1 MYTKINE
8 KDSAMKLGAIYS
20 KEKTTFTLFSPV
32 ADSVFVIFY
41 DKGNDSAETGR
52 LEMMRGE
59 GELRSIFSATAEGNL
74 DGVYYTYE
82 VHTAD
87 GTFSSHDPYARACGV
102 NGHRSMVID
111 LSKTNPDGF
120 ADEDRPKLAD
130 PMSMVITEVS
140 IADVSAGA
148 SAHSRYPGKFKA
160 RACGVNGHRSMVID
174 LSKTNPDG
182 FADEDR
188 PKLADPMSMV
198 ITEVS
203 IADVS
208 AGASA
213 HSRYPGK
220 FKAFTEDKTLSY
232 FKDMGVTHLQLMP
245 SYDFASID
253 ESDSLKE
260 QYNWG
265 YDPYNYNVPEGSYS
279 TDPFN
284 GAVRVR
290 EYKEMVH
297 SIHEAGLGVIMDVVY
312 NHTFNVHDSCFY
324 KTAGNYF
331 YRMLDAAKYSDASAC
346 GNEIASEKP
355 MVRKYIIDSL
365 CYWASEY
372 HIDGFRF
379 DLMGVLDIETL
390 NEARKALL
398 KINPDIIMYG
408 EGWTGGESTLPESER
423 GMKINAPRTPGIGMF
438 SDDIRDAV
446 KGHVFYM
453 DELGFVNGAADRGEE
468 LKQAVTCAKW
478 AKSPMQ
484 SINYLSCHDNYTLW
498 DRFIISNSHES
509 EEMRIRM
516 NKLAAAILFTA
527 QGIPFFLHGE
537 EFARTKISEADGA
550 PVENSYCSPL
560 SVNAIDYDR
569 AEQFSDLK
577 AYYKGLIALRRAHK
591 SFYLD
596 TVDEI
601 KKSVHFMDNMPD
613 GVVAYTIDNDTE
625 KVFVAYNAGKNKITI
640 KLADALWEVLADES
654 SAGDKALYTIK
665 DQAIIPGVSCLVAV
679 SKC

>member
-8 KDSAMKLGAIYS
+8 KDSIMKLGAIYS

-41 DKGNDSAETGR
+41 DKGNDSEETGR

-59 GELRSIFSATAEGNL
+59 GELSSIFSAVAEGDL

-82 VHTAD
+82 VHTPD
-87 GTFSSHDPYARACGV
+87 GVFCSHDPYAKACGV

-111 LSKTNPDGF
+111 LAKTNPDGF
-120 ADEDRPKLAD
+120 ADEDRPKLVD

-140 IADVSAGA
+140 IADVSAAA
-148 SAHSRYPGKFKA
+148 SAHS
-160 RACGVNGHRSMVID
+160 
-174 LSKTNPDG
+174 L
-182 FADEDR
+182 
-188 PKLADPMSMV
+188 
-198 ITEVS
+198 
-203 IADVS
+203 
-208 AGASA
+208 
-213 HSRYPGK
+213 YPGK
-220 FKAFTEDKTLSY
+220 FKAFTEDKTISY

-253 ESDSLKE
+253 ESDTLKE

-279 TDPFN
+279 TDPFD

-331 YRMLDAAKYSDASAC
+331 YRMDSSDATKYSDASAC

-390 NEARKALL
+390 NEAREALL

-408 EGWTGGESTLPESER
+408 EGWTGGDSALPESER
-423 GMKINAPRTPGIGMF
+423 GMKINAPKTPGIGMF
-438 SDDIRDAV
+438 SDDIRDVV

-453 DELGFVNGAADRGEE
+453 DELGFVNGALDRSDE
-468 LKQAVTCAKW
+468 LKQAVVCPRW

-509 EEMRIRM
+509 EELRIRM
-516 NKLAAAILFTA
+516 NKLAASILFTA

-569 AEQFSDLK
+569 AEQFAELR

-591 SFYLD
+591 AFYLD
-596 TVDEI
+596 TIDEI
-601 KKSVHFMDNMPD
+601 KKSVHFMDDMPD
-613 GVVAYTIDNDTE
+613 GVVAYTIDTDTE
-625 KVFVAYNAGKNKITI
+625 KLFVAYNACKNKITI
-640 KLADALWEVLADES
+640 KLSDALWEVLADES
-654 SAGDKALYTIK
+654 AAGDKALYTIK
-665 DQAIIPGVSCLVAV
+665 DQAIIPAVSCLVAV
-679 SKC
+679 CKC

>member
-8 KDSAMKLGAIYS
+8 KDIIMKLGAIYS

-41 DKGNDSAETGR
+41 DKGNDSTETGR

-111 LSKTNPDGF
+111 LSKTDPDGF
-120 ADEDRPKLAD
+120 ADEVRPKLAD

-140 IADVSAGA
+140 VVDVSAG
-148 SAHSRYPGKFKA
+148 
-160 RACGVNGHRSMVID
+160 V
-174 LSKTNPDG
+174 
-182 FADEDR
+182 
-188 PKLADPMSMV
+188 
-198 ITEVS
+198 
-203 IADVS
+203 
-208 AGASA
+208 SA

-355 MVRKYIIDSL
+355 IVRKYIIDSL

-408 EGWTGGESTLPESER
+408 EGWTGGESTLPELER

-601 KKSVHFMDNMPD
+601 KKSVHFMDDMPD

>member
-8 KDSAMKLGAIYS
+8 KDSIMKLGAIYS

-59 GELRSIFSATAEGNL
+59 GELRSIFSVTAEGNL

-82 VHTAD
+82 VHTSD

-102 NGHRSMVID
+102 NGHRAMVID
-111 LSKTNPDGF
+111 LSKTNPYGF

-130 PMSMVITEVS
+130 PMSMIITEVS
-140 IADVSAGA
+140 V
-148 SAHSRYPGKFKA
+148 
-160 RACGVNGHRSMVID
+160 
-174 LSKTNPDG
+174 
-182 FADEDR
+182 
-188 PKLADPMSMV
+188 
-198 ITEVS
+198 
-203 IADVS
+203 ADVS

-331 YRMLDAAKYSDASAC
+331 YRMLDDAKYSDASAC

-408 EGWTGGESTLPESER
+408 EGWTRGESTLPESER

-601 KKSVHFMDNMPD
+601 KKSVHFMDDMPD

>member
-8 KDSAMKLGAIYS
+8 KDSIMKLGAIYS

-41 DKGNDSAETGR
+41 DKGNDSTETGR
-52 LEMMRGE
+52 LEMMRTE

-111 LSKTNPDGF
+111 LSKTDPDGF

-140 IADVSAGA
+140 V
-148 SAHSRYPGKFKA
+148 
-160 RACGVNGHRSMVID
+160 
-174 LSKTNPDG
+174 
-182 FADEDR
+182 
-188 PKLADPMSMV
+188 
-198 ITEVS
+198 
-203 IADVS
+203 ADVS

-297 SIHEAGLGVIMDVVY
+297 SIHEAVLGVIMDVVY

-355 MVRKYIIDSL
+355 MVRIYIIDSL

-408 EGWTGGESTLPESER
+408 EGWTGGESTLPESES

-509 EEMRIRM
+509 EEIRIRM

-537 EFARTKISEADGA
+537 EFARTKISEADVA

-601 KKSVHFMDNMPD
+601 KKSVHFMDDMPD

>member
-52 LEMMRGE
+52 LEMVRGE

-82 VHTAD
+82 VHTSD

-140 IADVSAGA
+140 IVDVSAGA
-148 SAHSRYPGKFKA
+148 SAHS
-160 RACGVNGHRSMVID
+160 M
-174 LSKTNPDG
+174 
-182 FADEDR
+182 
-188 PKLADPMSMV
+188 
-198 ITEVS
+198 
-203 IADVS
+203 
-208 AGASA
+208 
-213 HSRYPGK
+213 YPGK

-312 NHTFNVHDSCFY
+312 NHTFNVH
-324 KTAGNYF
+324 
-331 YRMLDAAKYSDASAC
+331 
-346 GNEIASEKP
+346 EIASEKP

-577 AYYKGLIALRRAHK
+577 AYYKGLITLRRAHK

-601 KKSVHFMDNMPD
+601 KKSVHFMDDMPD

-640 KLADALWEVLADES
+640 KLADALWEVLADEA

-679 SKC
+679 CKC

>member
-59 GELRSIFSATAEGNL
+59 GELCSIFSATAEGNL

-111 LSKTNPDGF
+111 LSKTDPDGF

-140 IADVSAGA
+140 V
-148 SAHSRYPGKFKA
+148 
-160 RACGVNGHRSMVID
+160 
-174 LSKTNPDG
+174 
-182 FADEDR
+182 
-188 PKLADPMSMV
+188 
-198 ITEVS
+198 
-203 IADVS
+203 ADVS

-408 EGWTGGESTLPESER
+408 EGWTGGESTLPESAR

-601 KKSVHFMDNMPD
+601 KKSIHFMDDMPD

-625 KVFVAYNAGKNKITI
+625 KVFVAYNAGKNKITN
-640 KLADALWEVLADES
+640 KLADALWEVLADEA

>member
-8 KDSAMKLGAIYS
+8 KDIIMKLGAIYS

-41 DKGNDSAETGR
+41 DKGNDSTETGR

-111 LSKTNPDGF
+111 LSKTDPDGF
-120 ADEDRPKLAD
+120 ADEVRPKLAD

-140 IADVSAGA
+140 VVDVSAG
-148 SAHSRYPGKFKA
+148 
-160 RACGVNGHRSMVID
+160 V
-174 LSKTNPDG
+174 
-182 FADEDR
+182 
-188 PKLADPMSMV
+188 
-198 ITEVS
+198 
-203 IADVS
+203 
-208 AGASA
+208 SA

-355 MVRKYIIDSL
+355 IVRKYIIDSL

-390 NEARKALL
+390 NEARKTLL

-408 EGWTGGESTLPESER
+408 EGWTGGESTLPELER

-601 KKSVHFMDNMPD
+601 KKSVHFMDDMPD
-613 GVVAYTIDNDTE
+613 GVVAYTIDSDTE

>member
-41 DKGNDSAETGR
+41 DKGNDSTETGR

-111 LSKTNPDGF
+111 LSKTDPDGF

-140 IADVSAGA
+140 V
-148 SAHSRYPGKFKA
+148 
-160 RACGVNGHRSMVID
+160 
-174 LSKTNPDG
+174 
-182 FADEDR
+182 
-188 PKLADPMSMV
+188 
-198 ITEVS
+198 
-203 IADVS
+203 ADVS

-408 EGWTGGESTLPESER
+408 EGWTGGESTLSESER

-509 EEMRIRM
+509 EEIRIRM

-550 PVENSYCSPL
+550 PIENSYCSPL

-601 KKSVHFMDNMPD
+601 KKSVHFMDDMPD

>member
-52 LEMMRGE
+52 LEMVRGE

-82 VHTAD
+82 VHTSD

-111 LSKTNPDGF
+111 LSKTDPDGF

-140 IADVSAGA
+140 IVDVSAGA
-148 SAHSRYPGKFKA
+148 SAHS
-160 RACGVNGHRSMVID
+160 M
-174 LSKTNPDG
+174 
-182 FADEDR
+182 
-188 PKLADPMSMV
+188 
-198 ITEVS
+198 
-203 IADVS
+203 
-208 AGASA
+208 
-213 HSRYPGK
+213 YPGK

-390 NEARKALL
+390 NEAR
-398 KINPDIIMYG
+398 
-408 EGWTGGESTLPESER
+408 
-423 GMKINAPRTPGIGMF
+423 NAPRTPGIGMF

-468 LKQAVTCAKW
+468 LKQAVMCAKW

-601 KKSVHFMDNMPD
+601 KKSVHFMDDMPD

-640 KLADALWEVLADES
+640 KLADALWEVLADEA

-679 SKC
+679 CKC

>member
-8 KDSAMKLGAIYS
+8 KDSIMKLGAIYS

-41 DKGNDSAETGR
+41 DKGNDSTETGR

-82 VHTAD
+82 VHTSD

-111 LSKTNPDGF
+111 LSKTDPDGF

-140 IADVSAGA
+140 VADVSAGA
-148 SAHSRYPGKFKA
+148 SAHSG
-160 RACGVNGHRSMVID
+160 
-174 LSKTNPDG
+174 
-182 FADEDR
+182 
-188 PKLADPMSMV
+188 
-198 ITEVS
+198 
-203 IADVS
+203 
-208 AGASA
+208 
-213 HSRYPGK
+213 YPGK

-331 YRMLDAAKYSDASAC
+331 YRMLDVAKYSDASAC

-408 EGWTGGESTLPESER
+408 EGWTGGESTLPESAR

-601 KKSVHFMDNMPD
+601 NKSVHFMDDMPD
-613 GVVAYTIDNDTE
+613 GVVAYTIDSDTE

>member
-41 DKGNDSAETGR
+41 DKGNDSAEKGR

-82 VHTAD
+82 VHTSD

-111 LSKTNPDGF
+111 LSKTDPDGF

-140 IADVSAGA
+140 VADVSAGA
-148 SAHSRYPGKFKA
+148 SAHSG
-160 RACGVNGHRSMVID
+160 
-174 LSKTNPDG
+174 
-182 FADEDR
+182 
-188 PKLADPMSMV
+188 
-198 ITEVS
+198 
-203 IADVS
+203 
-208 AGASA
+208 
-213 HSRYPGK
+213 YPGK

-408 EGWTGGESTLPESER
+408 EGWTGGESTLPESEC

-601 KKSVHFMDNMPD
+601 KKSVHFMDDMPD

>member
-41 DKGNDSAETGR
+41 DKGNDSTETGR

-82 VHTAD
+82 VHTSD

-111 LSKTNPDGF
+111 LSKTDPDGF

-140 IADVSAGA
+140 VVDVSAG
-148 SAHSRYPGKFKA
+148 
-160 RACGVNGHRSMVID
+160 V
-174 LSKTNPDG
+174 
-182 FADEDR
+182 
-188 PKLADPMSMV
+188 
-198 ITEVS
+198 
-203 IADVS
+203 
-208 AGASA
+208 SA

-355 MVRKYIIDSL
+355 IVRKYIIDSL

-408 EGWTGGESTLPESER
+408 EGWTGGESTLPELER

-601 KKSVHFMDNMPD
+601 KKSVHFMDDMPD

>member
-1 MYTKINE
+1 
-8 KDSAMKLGAIYS
+8 MKLGAIYS

-41 DKGNDSAETGR
+41 DKGNDSTETGR

-82 VHTAD
+82 VHTSD
-87 GTFSSHDPYARACGV
+87 GTFGSHDPYARACGV

-111 LSKTNPDGF
+111 LSKTNPYGF

-130 PMSMVITEVS
+130 PMSMIITEVS
-140 IADVSAGA
+140 V
-148 SAHSRYPGKFKA
+148 
-160 RACGVNGHRSMVID
+160 
-174 LSKTNPDG
+174 
-182 FADEDR
+182 
-188 PKLADPMSMV
+188 
-198 ITEVS
+198 
-203 IADVS
+203 ADVS

-331 YRMLDAAKYSDASAC
+331 YRMLDDAKYSDASAC

-408 EGWTGGESTLPESER
+408 EGWTGGESTLLESER

-601 KKSVHFMDNMPD
+601 KKSIHFMDDMPD

>member
-8 KDSAMKLGAIYS
+8 KDSIMKLGAIYS

-41 DKGNDSAETGR
+41 DKGNDSTETGR
-52 LEMMRGE
+52 LEMMRTE

-82 VHTAD
+82 VHTSD

-111 LSKTNPDGF
+111 LSKTDPDGF

-140 IADVSAGA
+140 VADVSAGA
-148 SAHSRYPGKFKA
+148 SAHSG
-160 RACGVNGHRSMVID
+160 
-174 LSKTNPDG
+174 
-182 FADEDR
+182 
-188 PKLADPMSMV
+188 
-198 ITEVS
+198 
-203 IADVS
+203 
-208 AGASA
+208 
-213 HSRYPGK
+213 YPGK

-408 EGWTGGESTLPESER
+408 GGWTGGESTLPESER

-601 KKSVHFMDNMPD
+601 KKSVHFMDDMPD

-665 DQAIIPGVSCLVAV
+665 DQAVIPGVSCLVAV

>member
-8 KDSAMKLGAIYS
+8 KDSIMKLGAIYS

-41 DKGNDSAETGR
+41 DKGNDSAEKGR

-82 VHTAD
+82 VHTSD

-111 LSKTNPDGF
+111 LSKTD
-120 ADEDRPKLAD
+120 
-130 PMSMVITEVS
+130 
-140 IADVSAGA
+140 
-148 SAHSRYPGKFKA
+148 
-160 RACGVNGHRSMVID
+160 
-174 LSKTNPDG
+174 PDG

-453 DELGFVNGAADRGEE
+453 DELGFVNGAA
-468 LKQAVTCAKW
+468 
-478 AKSPMQ
+478 
-484 SINYLSCHDNYTLW
+484 
-498 DRFIISNSHES
+498 
-509 EEMRIRM
+509 
-516 NKLAAAILFTA
+516 
-527 QGIPFFLHGE
+527 
-537 EFARTKISEADGA
+537 
-550 PVENSYCSPL
+550 
-560 SVNAIDYDR
+560 
-569 AEQFSDLK
+569 EQ
-577 AYYKGLIALRRAHK
+577 R
-591 SFYLD
+591 
-596 TVDEI
+596 
-601 KKSVHFMDNMPD
+601 
-613 GVVAYTIDNDTE
+613 
-625 KVFVAYNAGKNKITI
+625 
-640 KLADALWEVLADES
+640 
-654 SAGDKALYTIK
+654 
-665 DQAIIPGVSCLVAV
+665 
-679 SKC
+679 

>member
-52 LEMMRGE
+52 LEMVRGE

-82 VHTAD
+82 VHTSD

-111 LSKTNPDGF
+111 LSKTDPDGF

-140 IADVSAGA
+140 IVDVSAGA
-148 SAHSRYPGKFKA
+148 SAHS
-160 RACGVNGHRSMVID
+160 M
-174 LSKTNPDG
+174 
-182 FADEDR
+182 
-188 PKLADPMSMV
+188 
-198 ITEVS
+198 
-203 IADVS
+203 
-208 AGASA
+208 
-213 HSRYPGK
+213 YPGK

-408 EGWTGGESTLPESER
+408 EGWTGRESTLPESER

-601 KKSVHFMDNMPD
+601 KKSVHFMDDMPD

-640 KLADALWEVLADES
+640 KLADALWEVLADEA

-679 SKC
+679 RKC

>member
-8 KDSAMKLGAIYS
+8 KDSIMKLGAIYS

-41 DKGNDSAETGR
+41 DKGNDSEETGR
-52 LEMMRGE
+52 LEMMRAE
-59 GELRSIFSATAEGNL
+59 GELSSIFSAVAEGDL

-82 VHTAD
+82 VHTPD
-87 GTFSSHDPYARACGV
+87 GVFCSHDPYAKACGV

-111 LSKTNPDGF
+111 LAKTNPDGF
-120 ADEDRPKLAD
+120 ANEDRPKLAD

-140 IADVSAGA
+140 IADVSAAA
-148 SAHSRYPGKFKA
+148 SAHS
-160 RACGVNGHRSMVID
+160 
-174 LSKTNPDG
+174 L
-182 FADEDR
+182 
-188 PKLADPMSMV
+188 
-198 ITEVS
+198 
-203 IADVS
+203 
-208 AGASA
+208 
-213 HSRYPGK
+213 YPGK
-220 FKAFTEDKTLSY
+220 FKAFTEDKTISY

-253 ESDSLKE
+253 ESDTLKE

-279 TDPFN
+279 TDPFD

-331 YRMLDAAKYSDASAC
+331 YRMDSSDATKYSDASAC

-390 NEARKALL
+390 NEAREALL

-408 EGWTGGESTLPESER
+408 EGWTGGESALPESER
-423 GMKINAPRTPGIGMF
+423 GMKINAPKTPGIGMF
-438 SDDIRDAV
+438 SDDIRDVV

-453 DELGFVNGAADRGEE
+453 DELGFVNGALDRCDE
-468 LKQAVTCAKW
+468 LKQAVICPRW
-478 AKSPMQ
+478 VKSPMQ

-498 DRFIISNSHES
+498 DRFIVSNSHES
-509 EEMRIRM
+509 EELRIRM
-516 NKLAAAILFTA
+516 NKLAASILFTA

-560 SVNAIDYDR
+560 SVNAIEYDR
-569 AEQFSDLK
+569 AEQFAELR

-591 SFYLD
+591 AFYLD

-601 KKSVHFMDNMPD
+601 KKSVNFLDDMPD
-613 GVVAYTIDNDTE
+613 GVVAYTIDTDTE

-640 KLADALWEVLADES
+640 KLSDALWEVLADES
-654 SAGDKALYTIK
+654 AAGDKALYTIK
-665 DQAIIPGVSCLVAV
+665 DQAVIPAVSCLVAV
-679 SKC
+679 CKC

>member
-8 KDSAMKLGAIYS
+8 KDIIMKLGAIYS

-52 LEMMRGE
+52 LEMMRTE
-59 GELRSIFSATAEGNL
+59 GELFGIFSATAEGDL

-82 VHTAD
+82 VHTSD
-87 GTFSSHDPYARACGV
+87 GIFCSHDPYARACGV

-111 LSKTNPDGF
+111 LSKTD
-120 ADEDRPKLAD
+120 
-130 PMSMVITEVS
+130 
-140 IADVSAGA
+140 
-148 SAHSRYPGKFKA
+148 
-160 RACGVNGHRSMVID
+160 
-174 LSKTNPDG
+174 PDG

-279 TDPFN
+279 TDPFD

-331 YRMLDAAKYSDASAC
+331 YRMLDDTNYSDASAC
-346 GNEIASEKP
+346 GNEIA
-355 MVRKYIIDSL
+355 
-365 CYWASEY
+365 
-372 HIDGFRF
+372 
-379 DLMGVLDIETL
+379 
-390 NEARKALL
+390 
-398 KINPDIIMYG
+398 
-408 EGWTGGESTLPESER
+408 
-423 GMKINAPRTPGIGMF
+423 
-438 SDDIRDAV
+438 
-446 KGHVFYM
+446 
-453 DELGFVNGAADRGEE
+453 
-468 LKQAVTCAKW
+468 
-478 AKSPMQ
+478 
-484 SINYLSCHDNYTLW
+484 
-498 DRFIISNSHES
+498 
-509 EEMRIRM
+509 
-516 NKLAAAILFTA
+516 
-527 QGIPFFLHGE
+527 
-537 EFARTKISEADGA
+537 
-550 PVENSYCSPL
+550 
-560 SVNAIDYDR
+560 
-569 AEQFSDLK
+569 
-577 AYYKGLIALRRAHK
+577 
-591 SFYLD
+591 
-596 TVDEI
+596 
-601 KKSVHFMDNMPD
+601 
-613 GVVAYTIDNDTE
+613 
-625 KVFVAYNAGKNKITI
+625 
-640 KLADALWEVLADES
+640 
-654 SAGDKALYTIK
+654 
-665 DQAIIPGVSCLVAV
+665 
-679 SKC
+679 

>member
-8 KDSAMKLGAIYS
+8 KDSIMKLGAIYS

-41 DKGNDSAETGR
+41 DKGNDSTETGR

-82 VHTAD
+82 VHTSD

-111 LSKTNPDGF
+111 LSKTNPYGF

-130 PMSMVITEVS
+130 PMSMIITEVS
-140 IADVSAGA
+140 V
-148 SAHSRYPGKFKA
+148 
-160 RACGVNGHRSMVID
+160 
-174 LSKTNPDG
+174 
-182 FADEDR
+182 
-188 PKLADPMSMV
+188 
-198 ITEVS
+198 
-203 IADVS
+203 ADVS

-331 YRMLDAAKYSDASAC
+331 YRMLDDAKYSDASAC

-423 GMKINAPRTPGIGMF
+423 CMKINAPRTPGIGMF

-601 KKSVHFMDNMPD
+601 KKSIHFMDDMPD

>member
-8 KDSAMKLGAIYS
+8 KDSIMKLGAIYS

-52 LEMMRGE
+52 LEMMHTD
-59 GELRSIFSATAEGNL
+59 GELCGIFSATAEGDL

-111 LSKTNPDGF
+111 LSKTD
-120 ADEDRPKLAD
+120 
-130 PMSMVITEVS
+130 
-140 IADVSAGA
+140 
-148 SAHSRYPGKFKA
+148 
-160 RACGVNGHRSMVID
+160 
-174 LSKTNPDG
+174 PDG

-331 YRMLDAAKYSDASAC
+331 YRMLDDTNYSDASAC

-365 CYWASEY
+365 CYWAQY
-372 HIDGFRF
+372 VDGFRCDVASTVPVAF
-379 DLMGVLDIETL
+379 WQ
-390 NEARKALL
+390 EARRAVEQIRPGAIWL
-398 KINPDIIMYG
+398 
-408 EGWTGGESTLPESER
+408 GESVHLAHIQAFREMGFYAATDTELFTAFDILYPYDLWPLYEDVTEGRLPLSR
-423 GMKINAPRTPGIGMF
+423 WF
-438 SDDIRDAV
+438 DAV
-446 KGHVFYM
+446 DYQEVSFESGYNKLRCLENH
-453 DELGFVNGAADRGEE
+453 DTSRAADRFPERKKLLAWTALNYFMKGTILLYAGQEVCEKHTPSLFEKEPVDWNSGEDI
-468 LKQAVTCAKW
+468 
-478 AKSPMQ
+478 SG
-484 SINYLSCHDNYTLW
+484 YLA
-498 DRFIISNSHES
+498 
-509 EEMRIRM
+509 
-516 NKLAAAILFTA
+516 KLAAIKKKLPTDELFRIGADDT
-527 QGIPFFLHGE
+527 QGIVTASYIGPATRAVGGFPLEGNGGTVAVPLPDGAYTDALSGKAVTVADGMLTIGE
-537 EFARTKISEADGA
+537 E
-550 PVENSYCSPL
+550 
-560 SVNAIDYDR
+560 
-569 AEQFSDLK
+569 
-577 AYYKGLIALRRAHK
+577 
-591 SFYLD
+591 
-596 TVDEI
+596 
-601 KKSVHFMDNMPD
+601 
-613 GVVAYTIDNDTE
+613 
-625 KVFVAYNAGKNKITI
+625 
-640 KLADALWEVLADES
+640 
-654 SAGDKALYTIK
+654 
-665 DQAIIPGVSCLVAV
+665 AV
-679 SKC
+679 ILLG

>member
-1 MYTKINE
+1 
-8 KDSAMKLGAIYS
+8 MKLGAIYS

-41 DKGNDSAETGR
+41 DKGNDSEETGR

-59 GELRSIFSATAEGNL
+59 GELSSIFSAVAEGDL

-82 VHTAD
+82 VHTPD
-87 GTFSSHDPYARACGV
+87 GVFCSHDPYAKACGV

-111 LSKTNPDGF
+111 LAKTNPDGF
-120 ADEDRPKLAD
+120 ANEDRPKLAD

-140 IADVSAGA
+140 IADVSAAA
-148 SAHSRYPGKFKA
+148 SAHS
-160 RACGVNGHRSMVID
+160 
-174 LSKTNPDG
+174 L
-182 FADEDR
+182 
-188 PKLADPMSMV
+188 
-198 ITEVS
+198 
-203 IADVS
+203 
-208 AGASA
+208 
-213 HSRYPGK
+213 YPGK
-220 FKAFTEDKTLSY
+220 FKAFTEDKTISY

-253 ESDSLKE
+253 ESDTLKE

-279 TDPFN
+279 TDPFD

-331 YRMLDAAKYSDASAC
+331 YRMDSSDATKYSDASAC

-390 NEARKALL
+390 NEAREALL

-408 EGWTGGESTLPESER
+408 EGWTGGESALPESER
-423 GMKINAPRTPGIGMF
+423 GMKINAPKTPGIGMF
-438 SDDIRDAV
+438 SDDIRDVV

-453 DELGFVNGAADRGEE
+453 DELGFVNGALDRCDE
-468 LKQAVTCAKW
+468 LKQAVICPRW
-478 AKSPMQ
+478 VKSPMQ

-498 DRFIISNSHES
+498 DRFIVSNSHES
-509 EEMRIRM
+509 EELRIRM
-516 NKLAAAILFTA
+516 NKLAASILFTA

-569 AEQFSDLK
+569 AEQFAELR

-591 SFYLD
+591 AFYLD

-601 KKSVHFMDNMPD
+601 KKSVNFLDDMPD
-613 GVVAYTIDNDTE
+613 GVVAYTIDTDTE

-640 KLADALWEVLADES
+640 KLSDALWEVLADES
-654 SAGDKALYTIK
+654 AAGDKALYTIK
-665 DQAIIPGVSCLVAV
+665 DQAVIPAVSCLVAV
-679 SKC
+679 CKC

>member
-41 DKGNDSAETGR
+41 DKGNDSAEKGR

-82 VHTAD
+82 VHTSD

-111 LSKTNPDGF
+111 LSKTDPDGF

-140 IADVSAGA
+140 VADVSAGA
-148 SAHSRYPGKFKA
+148 SAHSG
-160 RACGVNGHRSMVID
+160 
-174 LSKTNPDG
+174 
-182 FADEDR
+182 
-188 PKLADPMSMV
+188 
-198 ITEVS
+198 
-203 IADVS
+203 
-208 AGASA
+208 
-213 HSRYPGK
+213 YPGK

-408 EGWTGGESTLPESER
+408 EGWIGGESTLPESER

-601 KKSVHFMDNMPD
+601 KKSVHFMDDMPD

>member
-41 DKGNDSAETGR
+41 DKGNDSAEKGR

-82 VHTAD
+82 VHTSD

-111 LSKTNPDGF
+111 LSKTDPDGF

-140 IADVSAGA
+140 V
-148 SAHSRYPGKFKA
+148 
-160 RACGVNGHRSMVID
+160 
-174 LSKTNPDG
+174 
-182 FADEDR
+182 
-188 PKLADPMSMV
+188 
-198 ITEVS
+198 
-203 IADVS
+203 ADVS

-372 HIDGFRF
+372 YIDGFRF

-408 EGWTGGESTLPESER
+408 EGWTGGEGTLPESER

-601 KKSVHFMDNMPD
+601 KKSIHFMDDMPD

>member
-8 KDSAMKLGAIYS
+8 KDSIMKLGAIYS

-41 DKGNDSAETGR
+41 DKGNDSTETGR

-111 LSKTNPDGF
+111 LSKTDPDGF

-140 IADVSAGA
+140 V
-148 SAHSRYPGKFKA
+148 
-160 RACGVNGHRSMVID
+160 
-174 LSKTNPDG
+174 
-182 FADEDR
+182 
-188 PKLADPMSMV
+188 
-198 ITEVS
+198 
-203 IADVS
+203 ADVS

-408 EGWTGGESTLPESER
+408 EGWTGGESTLPELER

-601 KKSVHFMDNMPD
+601 KKSVHFMDDMPD

>member
-1 MYTKINE
+1 
-8 KDSAMKLGAIYS
+8 
-20 KEKTTFTLFSPV
+20 
-32 ADSVFVIFY
+32 
-41 DKGNDSAETGR
+41 
-52 LEMMRGE
+52 MMRAE
-59 GELRSIFSATAEGNL
+59 GERSSIFSAVAEGDL

-82 VHTAD
+82 VHTPD
-87 GTFSSHDPYARACGV
+87 GVFCSHDPYAKACGV

-111 LSKTNPDGF
+111 LAKTNPDGF
-120 ADEDRPKLAD
+120 VNEDRPKLAD

-140 IADVSAGA
+140 IADVSAAA
-148 SAHSRYPGKFKA
+148 SAHS
-160 RACGVNGHRSMVID
+160 
-174 LSKTNPDG
+174 L
-182 FADEDR
+182 
-188 PKLADPMSMV
+188 
-198 ITEVS
+198 
-203 IADVS
+203 
-208 AGASA
+208 
-213 HSRYPGK
+213 YPGK
-220 FKAFTEDKTLSY
+220 FKAFTEDKTISY

-253 ESDSLKE
+253 ESDTLKE

-279 TDPFN
+279 TDPFD

-331 YRMLDAAKYSDASAC
+331 YRMDSSDATKYSDASAC

-390 NEARKALL
+390 NEAREALL

-408 EGWTGGESTLPESER
+408 EGWTGGESALPESER
-423 GMKINAPRTPGIGMF
+423 CMKINAPKTPGIGMF
-438 SDDIRDAV
+438 SDDIRDVV

-453 DELGFVNGAADRGEE
+453 DELGFVNGATDRDEE
-468 LKQAVTCAKW
+468 LKRAVTCADW

-516 NKLAAAILFTA
+516 NKLAASILFTA

-569 AEQFSDLK
+569 AEQFAELR

-591 SFYLD
+591 AFYLD

-601 KKSVHFMDNMPD
+601 KKSVHFLDDMPD
-613 GVVAYTIDNDTE
+613 GVVAYTIDTDTQ

-640 KLADALWEVLADES
+640 KLSDALWEVLADES
-654 SAGDKALYTIK
+654 AAGDKALYTK
-665 DQAIIPGVSCLVAV
+665 DQAIIPAVSCLVAV
-679 SKC
+679 CKC

>member
-8 KDSAMKLGAIYS
+8 KDIIMKLGAIYS

-41 DKGNDSAETGR
+41 DKGNDSTETGR

-111 LSKTNPDGF
+111 LSKTDPDGF
-120 ADEDRPKLAD
+120 ADEVRPKLAD

-140 IADVSAGA
+140 VVDVSAG
-148 SAHSRYPGKFKA
+148 
-160 RACGVNGHRSMVID
+160 V
-174 LSKTNPDG
+174 
-182 FADEDR
+182 
-188 PKLADPMSMV
+188 
-198 ITEVS
+198 
-203 IADVS
+203 
-208 AGASA
+208 SA

-355 MVRKYIIDSL
+355 IVRKYIIDSL

-408 EGWTGGESTLPESER
+408 EGWTGGESTLPELER

-516 NKLAAAILFTA
+516 NKLAAAILL
-527 QGIPFFLHGE
+527 QRR
-537 EFARTKISEADGA
+537 EFRFSCMER
-550 PVENSYCSPL
+550 SL
-560 SVNAIDYDR
+560 R
-569 AEQFSDLK
+569 EQRLVR
-577 AYYKGLIALRRAHK
+577 L
-591 SFYLD
+591 
-596 TVDEI
+596 
-601 KKSVHFMDNMPD
+601 M
-613 GVVAYTIDNDTE
+613 
-625 KVFVAYNAGKNKITI
+625 
-640 KLADALWEVLADES
+640 VL
-654 SAGDKALYTIK
+654 L
-665 DQAIIPGVSCLVAV
+665 
-679 SKC
+679 

>member
-8 KDSAMKLGAIYS
+8 KDSIMKLGAIYS

-59 GELRSIFSATAEGNL
+59 GELCSIFSATAEGNL

-111 LSKTNPDGF
+111 LSKTDPDGF

-140 IADVSAGA
+140 V
-148 SAHSRYPGKFKA
+148 
-160 RACGVNGHRSMVID
+160 
-174 LSKTNPDG
+174 
-182 FADEDR
+182 
-188 PKLADPMSMV
+188 
-198 ITEVS
+198 
-203 IADVS
+203 ADVS

-408 EGWTGGESTLPESER
+408 EGWTGGESTLPESAR

-601 KKSVHFMDNMPD
+601 KKSIHFMDDMPD

-640 KLADALWEVLADES
+640 KLADALWEVLADEA

>member
-8 KDSAMKLGAIYS
+8 KDSIMKLGAIYS

-41 DKGNDSAETGR
+41 DKGNDSEETGR

-59 GELRSIFSATAEGNL
+59 GELSSIFSAVAEGDL

-82 VHTAD
+82 VHTSD
-87 GTFSSHDPYARACGV
+87 GVFCSHDPYAKACGV

-111 LSKTNPDGF
+111 LAKTNPDGF
-120 ADEDRPKLAD
+120 ANEDRPKLAD

-140 IADVSAGA
+140 IADVSAAA
-148 SAHSRYPGKFKA
+148 SAHS
-160 RACGVNGHRSMVID
+160 
-174 LSKTNPDG
+174 L
-182 FADEDR
+182 
-188 PKLADPMSMV
+188 
-198 ITEVS
+198 
-203 IADVS
+203 
-208 AGASA
+208 
-213 HSRYPGK
+213 YPGK
-220 FKAFTEDKTLSY
+220 FKAFTEDKTISY

-253 ESDSLKE
+253 ESDTLKE

-279 TDPFN
+279 TDPFD

-331 YRMLDAAKYSDASAC
+331 YRMDSSDATKYSDASAC

-390 NEARKALL
+390 NEAREALL

-408 EGWTGGESTLPESER
+408 EGWTGGESALPESER
-423 GMKINAPRTPGIGMF
+423 GMKINAPKTPGIGMF
-438 SDDIRDAV
+438 SDDIRDVV

-453 DELGFVNGAADRGEE
+453 DELGFVNGATDRSDE
-468 LKQAVTCAKW
+468 LKQAVVCPRW

-509 EEMRIRM
+509 EELRIRM
-516 NKLAAAILFTA
+516 NKLAASILFTA

-550 PVENSYCSPL
+550 PIENSYCSPL

-569 AEQFSDLK
+569 AEQFAELR

-591 SFYLD
+591 AFYLD

-601 KKSVHFMDNMPD
+601 KKSVHFLDDMPD
-613 GVVAYTIDNDTE
+613 GVVAYTIDTETE

-640 KLADALWEVLADES
+640 KLSDALWEVLADES
-654 SAGDKALYTIK
+654 AAGDKALYTIK
-665 DQAIIPGVSCLVAV
+665 DQAIIPAVSCLVAV
-679 SKC
+679 CKC

>member
-8 KDSAMKLGAIYS
+8 KDSIMKLGAIYS

-41 DKGNDSAETGR
+41 DKGNDSAEKGR

-82 VHTAD
+82 VHTSD

-111 LSKTNPDGF
+111 LSKTDPDGF

-130 PMSMVITEVS
+130 PMSMIITEVS
-140 IADVSAGA
+140 V
-148 SAHSRYPGKFKA
+148 
-160 RACGVNGHRSMVID
+160 
-174 LSKTNPDG
+174 
-182 FADEDR
+182 
-188 PKLADPMSMV
+188 
-198 ITEVS
+198 
-203 IADVS
+203 ADVS

-408 EGWTGGESTLPESER
+408 EGWTGGESTLPESAR

-601 KKSVHFMDNMPD
+601 KKSIHFMDDMPD

>member
-1 MYTKINE
+1 
-8 KDSAMKLGAIYS
+8 MKLGAIYS

-41 DKGNDSAETGR
+41 DKGNDSTETGR

-82 VHTAD
+82 VHTSD
-87 GTFSSHDPYARACGV
+87 GTFGSHDPYARACGV

-111 LSKTNPDGF
+111 LSKTDPDGF

-140 IADVSAGA
+140 V
-148 SAHSRYPGKFKA
+148 
-160 RACGVNGHRSMVID
+160 
-174 LSKTNPDG
+174 
-182 FADEDR
+182 
-188 PKLADPMSMV
+188 
-198 ITEVS
+198 
-203 IADVS
+203 ADVS

-408 EGWTGGESTLPESER
+408 EGWTGGESTLPESAR

-601 KKSVHFMDNMPD
+601 KKSVHFMDDMPD

>member
-8 KDSAMKLGAIYS
+8 KDSIMKLGAIYS

-41 DKGNDSAETGR
+41 DKGNDSEETGR

-59 GELRSIFSATAEGNL
+59 GELSSIFSAVAEGDL

-82 VHTAD
+82 VHTPD
-87 GTFSSHDPYARACGV
+87 GVFCSHDPYAKACGV

-111 LSKTNPDGF
+111 LAKTNPDGF
-120 ADEDRPKLAD
+120 ADEDRPKLVD

-140 IADVSAGA
+140 IADVSAAA
-148 SAHSRYPGKFKA
+148 SAHS
-160 RACGVNGHRSMVID
+160 
-174 LSKTNPDG
+174 L
-182 FADEDR
+182 
-188 PKLADPMSMV
+188 
-198 ITEVS
+198 
-203 IADVS
+203 
-208 AGASA
+208 
-213 HSRYPGK
+213 YPGK
-220 FKAFTEDKTLSY
+220 FKAFTEDKTISY

-253 ESDSLKE
+253 ESDALKE

-279 TDPFN
+279 TDPFD

-331 YRMLDAAKYSDASAC
+331 YRMDSSDATKYSDASAC

-390 NEARKALL
+390 NEAREALL

-423 GMKINAPRTPGIGMF
+423 GMKINAKKTPGIGMF
-438 SDDIRDAV
+438 SDDIRDVV

-453 DELGFVNGAADRGEE
+453 DELGFVNGALDRCDE
-468 LKQAVTCAKW
+468 LKQAVICPKW

-509 EEMRIRM
+509 EELRIRM
-516 NKLAAAILFTA
+516 NKLAASILFTA

-569 AEQFSDLK
+569 AEQFAELR

-591 SFYLD
+591 AFYLD

-601 KKSVHFMDNMPD
+601 KKSVHFLDDMPD
-613 GVVAYTIDNDTE
+613 GVVAYTIDTDTQ
-625 KVFVAYNAGKNKITI
+625 KLFVAYNAGKNKITI
-640 KLADALWEVLADES
+640 KLSDALWEVLADES
-654 SAGDKALYTIK
+654 AAGDKALYTIK
-665 DQAIIPGVSCLVAV
+665 DQAVIPAVSCLVAV
-679 SKC
+679 CKC

>member
-8 KDSAMKLGAIYS
+8 KDSIMILGAIYS

-41 DKGNDSAETGR
+41 DKGNDSEETGR

-59 GELRSIFSATAEGNL
+59 GELSSIFSASAEGDL

-82 VHTAD
+82 VHTPD
-87 GTFSSHDPYARACGV
+87 GVFCSHDPYAKACGV

-111 LSKTNPDGF
+111 LAKTNPDGF
-120 ADEDRPKLAD
+120 ANEDRPKLAD

-140 IADVSAGA
+140 IADVSAAA
-148 SAHSRYPGKFKA
+148 SAHS
-160 RACGVNGHRSMVID
+160 
-174 LSKTNPDG
+174 L
-182 FADEDR
+182 
-188 PKLADPMSMV
+188 
-198 ITEVS
+198 
-203 IADVS
+203 
-208 AGASA
+208 
-213 HSRYPGK
+213 YPGK
-220 FKAFTEDKTLSY
+220 FKAFTEDKTISY

-253 ESDSLKE
+253 ESDTLKE

-279 TDPFN
+279 TDPFD

-331 YRMLDAAKYSDASAC
+331 YRMDSSDATKYSDASAC

-390 NEARKALL
+390 NEAREALL

-408 EGWTGGESTLPESER
+408 EGWTGGESALPESER
-423 GMKINAPRTPGIGMF
+423 GMKINAKKTPGIGMF
-438 SDDIRDAV
+438 SDDIRDVV

-453 DELGFVNGAADRGEE
+453 DELGFVNGALDRCDE
-468 LKQAVTCAKW
+468 LKQAVICPRW

-509 EEMRIRM
+509 EELRIRM
-516 NKLAAAILFTA
+516 NKLAASILFTA

-569 AEQFSDLK
+569 AEQFAELR

-591 SFYLD
+591 AFYLD
-596 TVDEI
+596 TIDEI
-601 KKSVHFMDNMPD
+601 KKSVHFMDDMPD
-613 GVVAYTIDNDTE
+613 GVVAYTIDTDTQ

-640 KLADALWEVLADES
+640 KLSDALWEVLADES
-654 SAGDKALYTIK
+654 AAGDKALYTIK
-665 DQAIIPGVSCLVAV
+665 DQAVIPAVSCLVAV
-679 SKC
+679 CKC

>member
-1 MYTKINE
+1 
-8 KDSAMKLGAIYS
+8 MKLGAIYS

-41 DKGNDSAETGR
+41 DKGNDSTETGR

-111 LSKTNPDGF
+111 LSKTDPDGF
-120 ADEDRPKLAD
+120 ADEVRPKLAD

-140 IADVSAGA
+140 VVDVSAG
-148 SAHSRYPGKFKA
+148 
-160 RACGVNGHRSMVID
+160 V
-174 LSKTNPDG
+174 
-182 FADEDR
+182 
-188 PKLADPMSMV
+188 
-198 ITEVS
+198 
-203 IADVS
+203 
-208 AGASA
+208 SA

-355 MVRKYIIDSL
+355 IVRKYIIDSL

-408 EGWTGGESTLPESER
+408 EGWTGGESTLPELER

-601 KKSVHFMDNMPD
+601 KKSVHFMDDMPD
-613 GVVAYTIDNDTE
+613 GVVAYTIDSDTE

>member
-41 DKGNDSAETGR
+41 DKGNDSTETGR

-82 VHTAD
+82 VHTSD

-111 LSKTNPDGF
+111 LSKTDPDGF

-140 IADVSAGA
+140 VADVSAGA
-148 SAHSRYPGKFKA
+148 SAHSG
-160 RACGVNGHRSMVID
+160 
-174 LSKTNPDG
+174 
-182 FADEDR
+182 
-188 PKLADPMSMV
+188 
-198 ITEVS
+198 
-203 IADVS
+203 
-208 AGASA
+208 
-213 HSRYPGK
+213 YPGK

-408 EGWTGGESTLPESER
+408 EGWTGGESTLPESAR

-601 KKSVHFMDNMPD
+601 NKSVHFMDDMPD

>member
-1 MYTKINE
+1 
-8 KDSAMKLGAIYS
+8 MKLGAIYS

-41 DKGNDSAETGR
+41 DKGNDSAEKGR

-82 VHTAD
+82 VHTSD

-111 LSKTNPDGF
+111 LSKTDPDGF

-140 IADVSAGA
+140 VADVSAGA
-148 SAHSRYPGKFKA
+148 SAHSG
-160 RACGVNGHRSMVID
+160 
-174 LSKTNPDG
+174 
-182 FADEDR
+182 
-188 PKLADPMSMV
+188 
-198 ITEVS
+198 
-203 IADVS
+203 
-208 AGASA
+208 
-213 HSRYPGK
+213 YPGK

-365 CYWASEY
+365 CYWAQY
-372 HIDGFRF
+372 VDGFRCDVASTVPVAF
-379 DLMGVLDIETL
+379 WQ
-390 NEARKALL
+390 EARRAVEQIRPGAIWL
-398 KINPDIIMYG
+398 
-408 EGWTGGESTLPESER
+408 GESVHLAHIQAFREMGFYAATDTELFTAFDILYPYDLWPLYEDVTEGRLPLSR
-423 GMKINAPRTPGIGMF
+423 WF
-438 SDDIRDAV
+438 DAV
-446 KGHVFYM
+446 DYQEVSFESGYNKLRCLENH
-453 DELGFVNGAADRGEE
+453 DTSRAADRFPERKKLLAWTALNYFMKGTILLYAGQEVCEKHTPSLFEKEPVDWNSGEDICGYLAKLATDELFRIGADDTQGIVTASYIGPATRAVGIFPLEGNGGTVAVPLPDGAYTDALSGKAVTVADGMLTIGEE
-468 LKQAVTCAKW
+468 AV
-478 AKSPMQ
+478 
-484 SINYLSCHDNYTLW
+484 
-498 DRFIISNSHES
+498 
-509 EEMRIRM
+509 
-516 NKLAAAILFTA
+516 ILL
-527 QGIPFFLHGE
+527 G
-537 EFARTKISEADGA
+537 
-550 PVENSYCSPL
+550 
-560 SVNAIDYDR
+560 
-569 AEQFSDLK
+569 
-577 AYYKGLIALRRAHK
+577 
-591 SFYLD
+591 
-596 TVDEI
+596 
-601 KKSVHFMDNMPD
+601 
-613 GVVAYTIDNDTE
+613 
-625 KVFVAYNAGKNKITI
+625 
-640 KLADALWEVLADES
+640 
-654 SAGDKALYTIK
+654 
-665 DQAIIPGVSCLVAV
+665 
-679 SKC
+679 

>member
-1 MYTKINE
+1 
-8 KDSAMKLGAIYS
+8 MKLGAIYS

-41 DKGNDSAETGR
+41 DKGNDSTETGR

-111 LSKTNPDGF
+111 LSKTDPDGF

-140 IADVSAGA
+140 V
-148 SAHSRYPGKFKA
+148 
-160 RACGVNGHRSMVID
+160 
-174 LSKTNPDG
+174 
-182 FADEDR
+182 
-188 PKLADPMSMV
+188 
-198 ITEVS
+198 
-203 IADVS
+203 ADVS

-365 CYWASEY
+365 CYWAQY
-372 HIDGFRF
+372 VDGFRCDVASTVPVAF
-379 DLMGVLDIETL
+379 WQ
-390 NEARKALL
+390 EARRAVEQIRPGAIWL
-398 KINPDIIMYG
+398 
-408 EGWTGGESTLPESER
+408 GESVHLAHIQAFREMGFYAATDTELFTVFDILYPYDLWPLYEDVTEGRLPLSR
-423 GMKINAPRTPGIGMF
+423 WF
-438 SDDIRDAV
+438 DAV
-446 KGHVFYM
+446 DYQEVSFESGYNKLRCLENH
-453 DELGFVNGAADRGEE
+453 DTSRAADRFPERKKLLAWTALNYFMKGTILLYAGQEVCEKHTPSLFEKEPVDWNSGEDI
-468 LKQAVTCAKW
+468 
-478 AKSPMQ
+478 SG
-484 SINYLSCHDNYTLW
+484 YLA
-498 DRFIISNSHES
+498 
-509 EEMRIRM
+509 
-516 NKLAAAILFTA
+516 KLAAIKKKLPTDELFRIGADDT
-527 QGIPFFLHGE
+527 QGIVTASYIGPATRAVGGFPLEGNGGTVAVPLPDGAYTDALSGKAVTVADGMLTIGE
-537 EFARTKISEADGA
+537 E
-550 PVENSYCSPL
+550 
-560 SVNAIDYDR
+560 
-569 AEQFSDLK
+569 
-577 AYYKGLIALRRAHK
+577 
-591 SFYLD
+591 
-596 TVDEI
+596 
-601 KKSVHFMDNMPD
+601 
-613 GVVAYTIDNDTE
+613 
-625 KVFVAYNAGKNKITI
+625 
-640 KLADALWEVLADES
+640 
-654 SAGDKALYTIK
+654 
-665 DQAIIPGVSCLVAV
+665 AV
-679 SKC
+679 ILLG